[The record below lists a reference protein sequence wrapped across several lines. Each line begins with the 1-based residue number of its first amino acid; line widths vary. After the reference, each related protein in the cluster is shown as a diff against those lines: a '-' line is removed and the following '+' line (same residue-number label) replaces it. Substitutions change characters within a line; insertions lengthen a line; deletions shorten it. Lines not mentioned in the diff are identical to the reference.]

1 MRRAQSV
8 RHYARSSLAL
18 AVDDLGTLKEG
29 DESNEDVLRRQLLDK
44 DRENDKVKR
53 LLMLWLN
60 LLTENAAA
68 YPTPNASGPAL
79 WTSASGE
86 SSRVREGVQEF
97 GLDLARHTAGEWTVY
112 GGAWPVRISLLQAF
126 GVCWYRL
133 APGSARRCS
142 NVRLRSS
149 LGRTGRF
156 ATIFNLY
163 SSAND
168 WLTLCQSSLDI
179 APSTNTN
186 RFHQRSATISSS
198 PILTSLTSS
207 LRSNSSP
214 TPTSTEQPNRQA
226 MLAHVE
232 QVRLLI
238 LGMEQRLQTREE
250 KLTKTME
257 KAESESRRFEELQQE
272 LATRLWSWQ
281 PRYVPASDELAFSH
295 PLTILLQLYT
305 IRPYM

>member
-44 DRENDKVKR
+44 DRENDK
-53 LLMLWLN
+53 
-60 LLTENAAA
+60 LLTQLQTLQVQLSER
-68 YPTPNASGPAL
+68 PPV
-79 WTSASGE
+79 E
-86 SSRVREGVQEF
+86 KVQELEKEYKN
-97 GLDLARHTAGEWTVY
+97 LDLILQGTQRENERCMAELDRARKREKMLEREIAKLAGENW
-112 GGAWPVRISLLQAF
+112 
-126 GVCWYRL
+126 
-133 APGSARRCS
+133 
-142 NVRLRSS
+142 
-149 LGRTGRF
+149 
-156 ATIFNLY
+156 
-163 SSAND
+163 
-168 WLTLCQSSLDI
+168 QSSLDI

-198 PILTSLTSS
+198 PILTSS
-207 LRSNSSP
+207 LLSNSSP

-272 LATRLWSWQ
+272 LATRL
-281 PRYVPASDELAFSH
+281 
-295 PLTILLQLYT
+295 
-305 IRPYM
+305 

>member
-1 MRRAQSV
+1 M
-8 RHYARSSLAL
+8 
-18 AVDDLGTLKEG
+18 DLILQGT
-29 DESNEDVLRRQLLDK
+29 Q
-44 DRENDKVKR
+44 RENERCMAELDRARKR
-53 LLMLWLN
+53 EKML
-60 LLTENAAA
+60 E
-68 YPTPNASGPAL
+68 
-79 WTSASGE
+79 
-86 SSRVREGVQEF
+86 REIAK
-97 GLDLARHTAGEWTVY
+97 LAGENW
-112 GGAWPVRISLLQAF
+112 
-126 GVCWYRL
+126 
-133 APGSARRCS
+133 
-142 NVRLRSS
+142 
-149 LGRTGRF
+149 
-156 ATIFNLY
+156 
-163 SSAND
+163 
-168 WLTLCQSSLDI
+168 QSSLDI

-272 LATRLWSWQ
+272 LATRL
-281 PRYVPASDELAFSH
+281 
-295 PLTILLQLYT
+295 
-305 IRPYM
+305 